1 MYEKLSWGGDWFKIT
16 FPSSPY
22 RSREIPNE
30 IGQGGKSG
38 RRKMKTGS
46 LIILKKIFHVL
57 FHSFFRCCTIKTRE
71 KGSTSDRQKAESL
84 KRELLS

>member
-30 IGQGGKSG
+30 IGQGGKSE
-38 RRKMKTGS
+38 K
-46 LIILKKIFHVL
+46 
-57 FHSFFRCCTIKTRE
+57 RE
-71 KGSTSDRQKAESL
+71 KEDENW
-84 KRELLS
+84 